1 MKRRHTAGER
11 KAANTARR
19 AEQVRHLVRSVGV
32 EIDSGDRLPYFVELA
47 PGRFR
52 PNPALRSV
60 GTEDNRLCTLAVAS
74 DTPAKI
80 PSDGLPLPVLKYL
93 IGLGLKGGDS
103 L

>member
-1 MKRRHTAGER
+1 MGSHDSPRER

-32 EIDSGDRLPYFVELA
+32 EMDNGDRLPYFVELA

-60 GTEDNRLCTLAVAS
+60 ATEDDRLCTLPVAS

-93 IGLGLKGGDS
+93 IGMGLRGGDS

>member
-1 MKRRHTAGER
+1 MTYPPFL
-11 KAANTARR
+11 R
-19 AEQVRHLVRSVGV
+19 AFLLGVGLLLLAPGC
-32 EIDSGDRLPYFVELA
+32 GDRLPYFVELA